1 MSSRTQ
7 RKLRLSFERCQEK
20 LWTLCLK
27 SRNFEKI
34 ELISKNMY
42 TVLVSFL
49 LVSIT
54 LYEFIKK
61 KKTQLTQNEMVRK
74 FPPVNRSFWYRRK
87 TVSNIFN
94 FVLFYSWHLIY
105 KMCYI
110 WSTKVLICMY
120 ISSIFFGGRVGELIC
135 KVQVFVSVG
144 PILVTLSWHC
154 NVVVFFFFWKLISS
168 MTINPLA
175 DGTWLKFKIRC

>member
-1 MSSRTQ
+1 M
-7 RKLRLSFERCQEK
+7 KLYTMFIRWQWAAGLKKIKAK
-20 LWTLCLK
+20 LWQMPRK
-27 SRNFEKI
+27 AMNFVFEITKFWKDRVNI
-34 ELISKNMY
+34 KEYVHCARQFPIGKLLINC
-42 TVLVSFL
+42 
-49 LVSIT
+49 IT
-54 LYEFIKK
+54 LYEFIK

-154 NVVVFFFFWKLISS
+154 NVVVFFL
-168 MTINPLA
+168 
-175 DGTWLKFKIRC
+175 LKTDIFDDY